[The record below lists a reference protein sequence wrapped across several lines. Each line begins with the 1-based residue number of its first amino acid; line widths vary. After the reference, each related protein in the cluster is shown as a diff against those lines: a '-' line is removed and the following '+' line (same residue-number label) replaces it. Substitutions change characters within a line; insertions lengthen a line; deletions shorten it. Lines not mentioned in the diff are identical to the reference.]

1 MTTFDQKVTDRLVS
15 HITKLTQIGL
25 ALSVE
30 KDIKKLLEMI
40 VDEARSLSN
49 ADGGTLYTVDKDK
62 RNLCFEIMH
71 NDSMGIRMGGNS
83 GDEIQLPNVPLYD
96 NNGEPNYANVSS
108 YVALTGKT
116 VNIPDVYKTDGFDF
130 TGPREYD
137 ASTGYRSTSMLVIP
151 LQNYENDIIGVLQ
164 LLNAKELKTN
174 RVTFFSE
181 VYVDLIASLASQA
194 AVALTNTQLIQ
205 DLTNLFYAFIQSI
218 AAAIDEKSPY
228 TGGHI
233 TRVVELTMMIANE
246 INQNNHGKFKN
257 LNFNKEELEELRLAA
272 WMHDV
277 GKITTPEHII
287 NKSSRL
293 ETLFDR
299 VDSIETRFQLIK
311 KIVENNHLKH
321 KIEMLEK
328 GSVRPEHLKTLDEN
342 QKKQLQL
349 LDDELLFIKS
359 CNKSSS
365 FMDNDKISTI
375 MQIAE
380 KTYELNGKMLPY
392 LDNNERYN
400 LSISKGTLTPE
411 ERLVIENHATM
422 TLKMLKH
429 LPFPRK
435 LKNVPTY
442 AAGHHEKLNGSGYPQ
457 KLSGDQLP
465 VQSRI
470 MAIADIFE
478 ALTAKDR
485 PYKKPM
491 KLSQAIKIM
500 TEMKEDN
507 HIDPDIFDLFITT
520 RIYNKYAAKEMHP
533 DQVD

>member
-1 MTTFDQKVTDRLVS
+1 MTTSNQKVTDRLVS

-30 KDIKKLLEMI
+30 KDINKLLEMI

-49 ADGGTLYTVDKDK
+49 ADAGTLYIVDKDK
-62 RNLCFEIMH
+62 QNLRFEIMH

-83 GDEIQLPNVPLYD
+83 GDEIQLPDVPLYD
-96 NNGEPNYANVSS
+96 NNGSPNHANVSS

-164 LLNAKELKTN
+164 LLNAKELKTGK
-174 RVTFFSE
+174 VTFFSE

-205 DLTNLFYAFIQSI
+205 DLTNLFYAFIKSI

-246 INQNNHGKFKN
+246 INQNNHGKFQN
-257 LNFNKEELEELRLAA
+257 LNFNEDELEELRLAA

-299 VDSIETRFQLIK
+299 VQLIETRFQLMK
-311 KIVENNHLKH
+311 KIVENNQLKH
-321 KIEMLEK
+321 KIELLEI
-328 GSVRPEHLKTLDEN
+328 GSARPEQLKTIDKN
-342 QKKQLQL
+342 QKQQLAL
-349 LDDELLFIKS
+349 LDDELQFIKT

-375 MQIAE
+375 VTLAQ
-380 KTYELNGKMLPY
+380 KTYKLDGQMFPY
-392 LDNNERYN
+392 LDDNEIYN
-400 LSISKGTLTPE
+400 LSITKGTLTPE

-435 LKNVPTY
+435 LRNVPSY
-442 AAGHHEKLNGSGYPQ
+442 AAGHHEKLDGTGYPQ
-457 KLSGDQLP
+457 KLSGEQLP
-465 VQSRI
+465 LQARI

-500 TEMKEDN
+500 TEMKKDN
-507 HIDPDIFDLFITT
+507 HIDPDIFDLFINS
-520 RIYNKYAAKEMHP
+520 RIYDEYAAKEIHP
-533 DQVD
+533 DQID